1 MNLNYLDWISIS
13 IYICLVL
20 YLGIFLSKKS
30 IDSVSD
36 FFTANKEI
44 PWWLS
49 GISMVATTFAADTPL
64 AVTGIVILSGI
75 SGNWVWWGF
84 ILSGLFT
91 TFLFAKLWHRSNV
104 TTDTELIELRYSGKA
119 AKFLRGFRALYL
131 AIPINCII
139 LGWVTSAMAKIIT
152 AATGQD
158 AWQIIICLY
167 VLTTFYIAV
176 SGIRG
181 VIFTDFL
188 QFFIAMSGS
197 FVVMYFALNHD
208 AVGGLSNLVSK
219 ISLNEKYSQHINI
232 LPSFSEGG
240 TITLLMFCI
249 YFAVQWWSTWYPG
262 AEPGG
267 GGYVAQRMFSTKS
280 DKDALKASL
289 LFNIFHYGVRPW
301 PWIITALCIL
311 FIYPISNPDSIL
323 HSDPEI
329 SYAYFMIDFIPSGLK
344 GLLIIAF
351 LSAFMSTVST
361 QINWGSSYIVN
372 DFYSRFIRRRNSFI
386 SESVANKHYVFISR
400 LATILIM
407 FLSMISSY
415 YIDSIQGAWKLLISI
430 GAGTGLVYM
439 LRWYWWRINAF
450 SEISAMIAA
459 FIGYLLS
466 VYLEFDEAY
475 TIIFTTLFTTVSWI
489 SVTLLT
495 PPEPEE
501 ILLNF
506 YKKVKPLGNGWSK
519 VTNSSNGS
527 ILPSLFNVFLGLITI
542 QGFLFGTGKILLQET
557 YTGILM
563 LFAGITAMILL
574 VRRININESV

>member
-1 MNLNYLDWISIS
+1 
-13 IYICLVL
+13 
-20 YLGIFLSKKS
+20 
-30 IDSVSD
+30 
-36 FFTANKEI
+36 
-44 PWWLS
+44 
-49 GISMVATTFAADTPL
+49 
-64 AVTGIVILSGI
+64 
-75 SGNWVWWGF
+75 
-84 ILSGLFT
+84 
-91 TFLFAKLWHRSNV
+91 
-104 TTDTELIELRYSGKA
+104 
-119 AKFLRGFRALYL
+119 
-131 AIPINCII
+131 
-139 LGWVTSAMAKIIT
+139 MAKIIT

-249 YFAVQWWSTWYPG
+249 YFAIQWWSTWYPG

-386 SESVANKHYVFISR
+386 SDSVANKHYVFISR

-495 PPEPEE
+495 PPEPKE
-501 ILLNF
+501 ILLSF

-527 ILPSLFNVFLGLITI
+527 ILPSLLNVFLGLITI

>member
-197 FVVMYFALNHD
+197 FVVMYYALNHD

-249 YFAVQWWSTWYPG
+249 YFAIQWWSTWYPG

-495 PPEPEE
+495 PPEPKE
-501 ILLNF
+501 ILLSF

-527 ILPSLFNVFLGLITI
+527 ILPSLLNVFLGLITI

>member
-489 SVTLLT
+489 LVTLLT
-495 PPEPEE
+495 PPEPKE
-501 ILLNF
+501 ILLSF

-527 ILPSLFNVFLGLITI
+527 ILPSLLNVFLGLITI
-542 QGFLFGTGKILLQET
+542 QGFLFGAGKILLQET

>member
-1 MNLNYLDWISIS
+1 MNLNYLDWVSIS
-13 IYICLVL
+13 IYILLVM

-30 IDSVSD
+30 INNISD

-64 AVTGIVILSGI
+64 AVTGIVVLAGI

-104 TTDTELIELRYSGKA
+104 TTDTELIEMRYSGKPA
-119 AKFLRGFRALYL
+119 QFLRAFRALYL

-139 LGWVTSAMAKIIT
+139 LGWVTSAMAKIIVAT
-152 AATGQD
+152 TGQD
-158 AWQIIICLY
+158 PWQIIVFLY
-167 VLTTFYIAV
+167 ALTTIYITI

-188 QFFIAMSGS
+188 QFFIALTGS
-197 FVVMYFALNHD
+197 FIVMYFAVTHD
-208 AVGGLSNLVSK
+208 AVGGLKNLVSNLYL
-219 ISLNEKYSQHINI
+219 SEQYNQHLNF
-232 LPSFSEGG
+232 LPSFKEGT
-240 TITLLMFCI
+240 TITLLMFCVYAAI
-249 YFAVQWWSTWYPG
+249 QWWSTWYPG

-267 GGYVAQRMFSTKS
+267 GGYIAQRMFSSKT

-311 FIYPISNPDSIL
+311 FIYPITNPDSIL
-323 HSDPEI
+323 HADPEI

-344 GLLIIAF
+344 GLLVIAF

-361 QINWGSSYIVN
+361 HVNWGSSYIVN
-372 DFYSRFIRRRNSFI
+372 DFYARFIRTKDSFSNSI
-386 SESVANKHYVFISR
+386 DANRHYVFISR
-400 LATILIM
+400 LSTILIM
-407 FLSMISSY
+407 LLSMISSY
-415 YIDSIQGAWKLLISI
+415 FIDSIQGAWKLLISI

-439 LRWYWWRINAF
+439 LRWYWWRVNAY

-459 FIGYLLS
+459 FVGYLLS
-466 VYLEFDEAY
+466 VYFELNEAF
-475 TIIFTTLFTTVSWI
+475 TIISTTIFTTFIWL
-489 SVTLLT
+489 SVTFIT
-495 PPEPEE
+495 PPEPKE
-501 ILLNF
+501 LLIDF
-506 YKKVKPLGNGWSK
+506 YKKIQPHGNGWK
-519 VTNSSNGS
+519 KITNSSGPS
-527 ILPSLFNVFLGLITI
+527 IVPSLINVFLGLITI
-542 QGFLFGTGKILLQET
+542 QGFLFGTGKILLQDIYLGLT
-557 YTGILM
+557 ILSVAFITM
-563 LFAGITAMILL
+563 LLL
-574 VRRININESV
+574 IKRINNSEPV

>member
-197 FVVMYFALNHD
+197 FVVMYYALNHD

-249 YFAVQWWSTWYPG
+249 YFAIQWWSTWYPG

-386 SESVANKHYVFISR
+386 SDSVANKHYVFISR

-495 PPEPEE
+495 PPEPKE
-501 ILLNF
+501 ILLSF

-527 ILPSLFNVFLGLITI
+527 ILPSLLNVFLGLITI

>member
-386 SESVANKHYVFISR
+386 SDSVANKHYVFISR

-489 SVTLLT
+489 LVTLLT
-495 PPEPEE
+495 PPEPKE
-501 ILLNF
+501 ILLSF

-527 ILPSLFNVFLGLITI
+527 ILPSLLNVFLGLITI

>member
-495 PPEPEE
+495 PPEPKE
-501 ILLNF
+501 ILLSF

-527 ILPSLFNVFLGLITI
+527 ILPSLLNVFLGLITI

-557 YTGILM
+557 YTGILI

>member
-1 MNLNYLDWISIS
+1 MNLNYLDWLSIS
-13 IYICLVL
+13 IYILLVL
-20 YLGIFLSKKS
+20 YLGVFLSKRS
-30 IDSVSD
+30 IYNISD

-104 TTDTELIELRYSGKA
+104 TTDTELIEIRYSGKA

-152 AATGQD
+152 AVTGQD
-158 AWQIIICLY
+158 PWQIIICLY
-167 VLTTFYIAV
+167 ILTTLYITI

-188 QFFIAMSGS
+188 QFFIALTGS
-197 FVVMYFALNHD
+197 FVVMYFAINHD
-208 AVGGLSNLVSK
+208 AVGGLSNLINNINLS
-219 ISLNEKYSQHINI
+219 EKYNQHINI
-232 LPSFSEGG
+232 LPSFSDGT
-240 TITLLMFCI
+240 TITLLMFCV
-249 YFAVQWWSTWYPG
+249 YAAVQWWSTWYPG

-267 GGYVAQRMFSTKS
+267 GGYIAQRMFSTKS

-311 FIYPISNPDSIL
+311 FIYPVTDPGSIL
-323 HSDPEI
+323 HTDPEI

-372 DFYSRFIRRRNSFI
+372 DFYARFIRRKNSFS
-386 SESVANKHYVFISR
+386 SESSANKHYVFISR
-400 LATILIM
+400 IATVLIM

-459 FIGYLLS
+459 FLGYLLS

-495 PPEPEE
+495 PPEPKE
-501 ILLNF
+501 ILLSF

-519 VTNSSNGS
+519 VTNSSYGS

-542 QGFLFGTGKILLQET
+542 YGFLFGTGKILLQET
-557 YTGILM
+557 YIGILM

>member
-13 IYICLVL
+13 VYLLLVL
-20 YLGIFLSKKS
+20 YLGVFLSRKS
-30 IDSVSD
+30 INNISD

-91 TFLFAKLWHRSNV
+91 TFLFAKMWHRSNV
-104 TTDTELIELRYSGKA
+104 TTDTELIEIRYSGKA
-119 AKFLRGFRALYL
+119 AQFLRGFRALYL

-152 AATGQD
+152 ATTGQD
-158 AWQIIICLY
+158 PWQIIICLY
-167 VLTTFYIAV
+167 ILITIYITI

-188 QFFIAMSGS
+188 QFFIALAGS
-197 FVVMYFALNHD
+197 FVVMYFAVNHD
-208 AVGGLSNLVSK
+208 AVGGLANLVNNIHLSEQY
-219 ISLNEKYSQHINI
+219 NQHINI
-232 LPSFSEGG
+232 LPSFKEGT
-240 TITLLMFCI
+240 TITLLMFSV
-249 YFAVQWWSTWYPG
+249 YAAVQWWSTWYPG

-267 GGYVAQRMFSTKS
+267 GGYIAQRMFSTKS

-311 FIYPISNPDSIL
+311 FIYPVTDPNSIL
-323 HSDPEI
+323 HTDAEI

-372 DFYSRFIRRRNSFI
+372 DFYARFIRKKTTFT
-386 SESVANKHYVFISR
+386 SENIANKHYVLISR
-400 LATILIM
+400 ISTVIIM
-407 FLSMISSY
+407 LLSMISSY
-415 YIDSIQGAWKLLISI
+415 YINSIQGAWKLLISI

-439 LRWYWWRINAF
+439 LRWYWWRINAY

-466 VYLEFDEAY
+466 IYFGFNEAY
-475 TIIFTTLFTTVSWI
+475 TIIFTTLFTTFVLI

-495 PPEPEE
+495 PPEPKK
-501 ILLNF
+501 LLLDF
-506 YKKVKPLGNGWSK
+506 YKKVQPLGNGWK
-519 VTNSSNGS
+519 KITKTSNGS
-527 ILPSLFNVFLGLITI
+527 ILPSLVNVFLGLIAI
-542 QGFLFGTGKILLQET
+542 QGFLFGVGKIILQDT
-557 YTGILM
+557 YVGFGILA
-563 LFAGITAMILL
+563 LGLSAMILL
-574 VRRININESV
+574 VKRINFNESL

>member
-20 YLGIFLSKKS
+20 YLGIFISKKS
-30 IDSVSD
+30 INSVSD

-386 SESVANKHYVFISR
+386 SDSVANKHYVFISR

-495 PPEPEE
+495 PPEPKE
-501 ILLNF
+501 ILLSF

-527 ILPSLFNVFLGLITI
+527 ILPSLLNVFLGLITI
-542 QGFLFGTGKILLQET
+542 QGFLFGTGKILLKET

>member
-20 YLGIFLSKKS
+20 YLGIFISKKS
-30 IDSVSD
+30 INSVSD

-386 SESVANKHYVFISR
+386 SDSVANKHYVFISR

-495 PPEPEE
+495 PPEPKE
-501 ILLNF
+501 ILLSF

-527 ILPSLFNVFLGLITI
+527 ILPSLLNVFLGLITI

>member
-495 PPEPEE
+495 PPEPKE
-501 ILLNF
+501 ILLSF

-527 ILPSLFNVFLGLITI
+527 ILPSLLNVFLGLITI

>member
-1 MNLNYLDWISIS
+1 
-13 IYICLVL
+13 
-20 YLGIFLSKKS
+20 
-30 IDSVSD
+30 
-36 FFTANKEI
+36 
-44 PWWLS
+44 
-49 GISMVATTFAADTPL
+49 
-64 AVTGIVILSGI
+64 
-75 SGNWVWWGF
+75 
-84 ILSGLFT
+84 
-91 TFLFAKLWHRSNV
+91 
-104 TTDTELIELRYSGKA
+104 
-119 AKFLRGFRALYL
+119 
-131 AIPINCII
+131 
-139 LGWVTSAMAKIIT
+139 
-152 AATGQD
+152 
-158 AWQIIICLY
+158 
-167 VLTTFYIAV
+167 
-176 SGIRG
+176 
-181 VIFTDFL
+181 
-188 QFFIAMSGS
+188 
-197 FVVMYFALNHD
+197 
-208 AVGGLSNLVSK
+208 
-219 ISLNEKYSQHINI
+219 
-232 LPSFSEGG
+232 
-240 TITLLMFCI
+240 
-249 YFAVQWWSTWYPG
+249 
-262 AEPGG
+262 
-267 GGYVAQRMFSTKS
+267 
-280 DKDALKASL
+280 
-289 LFNIFHYGVRPW
+289 
-301 PWIITALCIL
+301 
-311 FIYPISNPDSIL
+311 
-323 HSDPEI
+323 
-329 SYAYFMIDFIPSGLK
+329 MIDFIPSGLK

-495 PPEPEE
+495 PPEPKE
-501 ILLNF
+501 ILLSF

-527 ILPSLFNVFLGLITI
+527 ILPSLLNVFLGLITI

-557 YTGILM
+557 YIGILM

>member
-466 VYLEFDEAY
+466 VYLEFDEPY

-495 PPEPEE
+495 PPEPKE
-501 ILLNF
+501 ILLSF

-527 ILPSLFNVFLGLITI
+527 ILPSLLNVFLGLITI

>member
-495 PPEPEE
+495 PPEPKE
-501 ILLNF
+501 ILLSF

-527 ILPSLFNVFLGLITI
+527 ILPSLLNVFLGLITI
-542 QGFLFGTGKILLQET
+542 QGFLFGTGKILLKET

>member
-459 FIGYLLS
+459 FVGYLLS

-495 PPEPEE
+495 PPEPKE
-501 ILLNF
+501 ILLSF

-527 ILPSLFNVFLGLITI
+527 ILPSLLNVFLGLITI

>member
-489 SVTLLT
+489 LVTLLT
-495 PPEPEE
+495 PPEPKE
-501 ILLNF
+501 ILLSF

-527 ILPSLFNVFLGLITI
+527 ILPSLLNVFLGLITI

>member
-495 PPEPEE
+495 PPEPKE
-501 ILLNF
+501 ILLSF

-574 VRRININESV
+574 IRRININESV

>member
-249 YFAVQWWSTWYPG
+249 YFAIQWWSTWYPG

-386 SESVANKHYVFISR
+386 SDSVANKHYVFISR

-495 PPEPEE
+495 PPEPKE
-501 ILLNF
+501 ILLSF

-527 ILPSLFNVFLGLITI
+527 ILPSLLNVFLGLITI

>member
-1 MNLNYLDWISIS
+1 MNLNYLDWFSIF
-13 IYICLVL
+13 IYIILVL
-20 YLGIFLSKKS
+20 YLGVFLNRKS
-30 IDSVSD
+30 ISNISD

-91 TFLFAKLWHRSNV
+91 TFLFAEMWHRSNV
-104 TTDTELIELRYSGKA
+104 TTDTELIELRYSGKPA
-119 AKFLRGFRALYL
+119 QFLRGFRALYL

-158 AWQIIICLY
+158 PWHIIICLY
-167 VLTTFYIAV
+167 ILTTIYITI

-188 QFFIAMSGS
+188 QFFIALSGS
-197 FVVMYFALNHD
+197 FVVMYFAVNHD
-208 AVGGLSNLVSK
+208 AVGGLTNLVNNIHLS
-219 ISLNEKYSQHINI
+219 EKYNQHITF
-232 LPSFSEGG
+232 LPSFKEGS
-240 TITLLMFCI
+240 TITLLMFCV
-249 YFAVQWWSTWYPG
+249 YSTVQWWSTWYPG

-267 GGYVAQRMFSTKS
+267 GGYIAQRMFSTKS
-280 DKDALKASL
+280 NKDALKASL

-311 FIYPISNPDSIL
+311 FIYPITDPKSIL
-323 HSDPEI
+323 HTDAEI

-372 DFYSRFIRRRNSFI
+372 DFYARFIRKKESFS
-386 SESVANKHYVFISR
+386 SEKVANKHYVFISR
-400 LATILIM
+400 LSTILIM
-407 FLSMISSY
+407 ILSMISSY
-415 YIDSIQGAWKLLISI
+415 YINSIQGAWKLLISI

-439 LRWYWWRINAF
+439 LRWYWWRINAY

-466 VYLEFDEAY
+466 IYFGFNEAY
-475 TIIFTTLFTTVSWI
+475 TIIFTTLFTTCIWI
-489 SVTLLT
+489 LVTLST
-495 PPEPEE
+495 PSEPKEL
-501 ILLNF
+501 LLNF
-506 YKKVKPLGNGWSK
+506 YEKVQPLGNGWK
-519 VTNSSNGS
+519 KITNTSNGS
-527 ILPSLFNVFLGLITI
+527 IIPNLINVFLGLLTI
-542 QGFLFGTGKILLQET
+542 QGFLFGIGKIILQDI
-557 YTGILM
+557 YLGIGILIVGILAM
-563 LFAGITAMILL
+563 LLL
-574 VRRININESV
+574 IKRINFNESV